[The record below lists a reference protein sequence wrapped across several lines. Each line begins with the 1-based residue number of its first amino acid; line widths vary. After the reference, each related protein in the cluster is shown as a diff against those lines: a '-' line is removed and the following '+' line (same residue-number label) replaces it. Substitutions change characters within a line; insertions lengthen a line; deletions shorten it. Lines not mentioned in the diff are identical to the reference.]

1 MQLTE
6 VVSSAQQALRG
17 NPLRTGLTMLGI
29 IIGISSVILITS
41 IGQGAV
47 AFITDELSVFGTNYF
62 QIAPGSNPFS
72 SFAGTS
78 SPLTTKDVEA
88 LRNANIANIESIA
101 PFAFANGR
109 ISSEYEKTSA
119 LIYGLTS
126 EAQIILKPDM
136 VYGEFISELDDDA
149 SAKVAVLGF
158 DIAEELFG
166 ENTNPV
172 GETIRIDNSRFRVVG
187 VTQSTGALTA
197 GFFNNAVNVPLNTVI
212 NDITGLDELTE
223 IDISVHDETLL
234 NQTMEDVEDFL
245 REYRGIADDE
255 DNDFYLQSFKDSLT
269 TIQTVTGLLTVM
281 VAGISGISLLV
292 GGVGVMN
299 IMLVTV
305 TERTKEIG
313 LLKAIGAKQRDIL
326 IQFLIESVTLT
337 VSGGIIGIILGV
349 LGAYGV
355 SQIAGIPFIVS
366 PGSILVAVG
375 VSSLVGIVFGLYPAR
390 RAAQLNPIDAL
401 RYE

>member
-1 MQLTE
+1 MQLTQ
-6 VVSSAQQALRG
+6 VINSAQQALKG
-17 NPLRTGLTMLGI
+17 NKLRTALTMLGI

-47 AFITDELSVFGTNYF
+47 AFITEELSVFGTNYF
-62 QIAPGSNPFS
+62 QIAPGANAFS
-72 SFAGTS
+72 SFAGSS
-78 SPLTTKDVEA
+78 SPITTDDVEA
-88 LRNANIANIESIA
+88 LQNSNISNIESIA

-109 ISSEYEKTSA
+109 VSSDYEKSSA

-136 VYGEFISELDDDA
+136 LYGEFISEIDDDS
-149 SAKVAVLGF
+149 SAKVAVLGV
-158 DIAEELFG
+158 DIAKELFG

-172 GETIRIDNSRFRVVG
+172 GESIRIDNTRFKVIG
-187 VTQSTGALTA
+187 VTQASGALTA
-197 GFFNNAVNVPLNTVI
+197 GFFNNAVNVPLHTVI
-212 NDITGLDELTE
+212 NDITGVDEITE
-223 IDISVHDETLL
+223 IDISVENEDLM
-234 NQTMEDVEDFL
+234 NQTIEDIELFL
-245 REYRGIADDE
+245 RDYRDIEEGE
-255 DNDFYLQSFKDSLT
+255 DADFYIQSFKDSLS
-269 TIQTVTGLLTVM
+269 TIQTVTSLLTLM

-313 LLKAIGAKQRDIL
+313 LLKAIGAKQQDIL

-337 VSGGIIGIILGV
+337 LSGGVIGIILGIF
-349 LGAYGV
+349 GSFAV
-355 SQIAGIPFIVS
+355 SQVANIPFIVS
-366 PGSILVAVG
+366 PVSVLIAVG
-375 VSSLVGIVFGLYPAR
+375 VSSLVGIIFGLYPAR
-390 RAAQLNPIDAL
+390 RAARLNPIDAL